1 MDAVYNKH
9 IGDVE
14 LVLVLWMSRHIQF
27 RFKHSVIPSRVVPF
41 KEDSLKHPGKIFMM
55 ICFQI
60 MANIRFIN
68 VYIASC
74 NNEKLYRDFAV
85 PSW

>member
-1 MDAVYNKH
+1 MDVLHNKH
-9 IGDVE
+9 LGDVE

-27 RFKHSVIPSRVVPF
+27 SFRHSVIPSRVVPF
-41 KEDSLKHPGKIFMM
+41 KEDSLKHPGKIFMV
-55 ICFQI
+55 IFFQR

-74 NNEKLYRDFAV
+74 NNEKLCRDFAV